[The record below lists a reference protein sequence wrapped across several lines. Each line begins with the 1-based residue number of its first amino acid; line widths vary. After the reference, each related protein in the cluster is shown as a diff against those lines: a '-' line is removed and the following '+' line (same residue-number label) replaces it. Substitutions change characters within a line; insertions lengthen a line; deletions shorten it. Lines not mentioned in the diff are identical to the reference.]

1 MQALTLAIKP
11 SKPQLRLLPSLAE
24 VDPPIVMEWSLRPY
38 QDDLKKAVYKHY
50 RDGIKSVLIVAT
62 GGMGKT
68 LTAAWIMRD
77 RSVRAKNPAK
87 SIFLVERNCLL
98 QQAANTL
105 KDLGVDC
112 SIIQGSRKVKWDH
125 PCMVASLQTLRSWH
139 DRDPKLMQALD
150 MAIVLAGVMGD
161 YPLTPMNI
169 RVLAAIPN
177 ESAIKDAHD
186 CGE

>member
-11 SKPQLRLLPSLAE
+11 PKPQLRLLPSLAE
-24 VDPPIVMEWSLRPY
+24 VGPPIVQEWSLRPY
-38 QDDLKKAVYKHY
+38 QDDLKKATYKHY

-105 KDLGVDC
+105 KD
-112 SIIQGSRKVKWDH
+112 
-125 PCMVASLQTLRSWH
+125 
-139 DRDPKLMQALD
+139 
-150 MAIVLAGVMGD
+150 
-161 YPLTPMNI
+161 
-169 RVLAAIPN
+169 
-177 ESAIKDAHD
+177 
-186 CGE
+186 